1 MVTFINKIIDRC
13 SNNNYKTNIGYKKVL
28 TKRERQVLKLRE
40 EKGHTQE
47 EVAKLLDISQAA
59 VSKFEC
65 NAHKKIRNAKITLKI
80 ADDLGVEVEDRVYV

>member
-1 MVTFINKIIDRC
+1 M
-13 SNNNYKTNIGYKKVL
+13 L

-47 EVAKLLDISQAA
+47 EVAKLLNISQAA

-65 NAHKKIRNAKITLKI
+65 NAHKKIRNAKITVGLAEK
-80 ADDLGVEVEDRVYV
+80 LGVEVEEYVYIL